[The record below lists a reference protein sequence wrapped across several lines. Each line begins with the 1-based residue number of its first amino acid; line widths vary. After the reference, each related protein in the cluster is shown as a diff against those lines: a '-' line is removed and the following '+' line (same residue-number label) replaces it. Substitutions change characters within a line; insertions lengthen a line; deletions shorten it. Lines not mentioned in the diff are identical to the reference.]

1 MHRTVPCK
9 SFECQLG
16 CNSRLPKMARATT
29 SPPQTPLSAPPPISS
44 SPSPEQHQ
52 INDWISV
59 QDELKRRLVIED
71 NFDWALPDENGEDEG
86 KEEVLRYVGGVDVSF
101 STEDSAV
108 ACGCIVVL
116 DVEAVEVVYE
126 DYCVTRLEVPYV
138 AGFLA
143 FREVPVLL
151 GLLRK
156 MKTDSNPFYP
166 QLLMVDGNGL
176 LHPRGSYLNGI
187 RHCRVFPCLVFIFLL
202 LGSLLR
208 QTCAQ
213 GFGLACHLG
222 VLADIPT
229 IGVGKNLH
237 HMDGLTRI
245 NVGELLQHDSC
256 RELVDLIGSSG
267 HTLGVAMRSTLS
279 TLKPIFISVGH
290 RISLATAVKVV
301 KLSCKYRV
309 PEPIRQNKSKAED
322 ARRID
327 AEAVI
332 VNRHCLHDLVYV
344 NLLAFDIE
352 CSTCESALSASEA
365 MSHKQAHDQELIES
379 VFPTLG
385 ILRTTTET
393 FIAYLFAHKKL
404 LSLKLST
411 CPVSIDTIIEVA
423 SATSE
428 SSRISIF
435 CHAKI

>member
-1 MHRTVPCK
+1 
-9 SFECQLG
+9 
-16 CNSRLPKMARATT
+16 MARATT
-29 SPPQTPLSAPPPISS
+29 SPPQTPLSAPPPPTISS

-71 NFDWALPDENGEDEG
+71 DFDWALPDENGEDEG

-101 STEDSAV
+101 SKEDSAV

-143 FREVPVLL
+143 FREVPVPL
-151 GLLRK
+151 GLLQK

-176 LHPRGSYLNGI
+176 LHPRG
-187 RHCRVFPCLVFIFLL
+187 
-202 LGSLLR
+202 
-208 QTCAQ
+208 
-213 GFGLACHLG
+213 FGLACHLG

-237 HMDGLTRI
+237 HTEGLTRI

-256 RELVDLIGSSG
+256 SELVDLIGSSG

-290 RISLATAVKVV
+290 RISLPTAVKVV

-309 PEPIRQNKSKAED
+309 PEPIRQADIRSREYL
-322 ARRID
+322 RR
-327 AEAVI
+327 
-332 VNRHCLHDLVYV
+332 HP
-344 NLLAFDIE
+344 F
-352 CSTCESALSASEA
+352 
-365 MSHKQAHDQELIES
+365 
-379 VFPTLG
+379 
-385 ILRTTTET
+385 
-393 FIAYLFAHKKL
+393 
-404 LSLKLST
+404 
-411 CPVSIDTIIEVA
+411 VSSD
-423 SATSE
+423 
-428 SSRISIF
+428 
-435 CHAKI
+435 H